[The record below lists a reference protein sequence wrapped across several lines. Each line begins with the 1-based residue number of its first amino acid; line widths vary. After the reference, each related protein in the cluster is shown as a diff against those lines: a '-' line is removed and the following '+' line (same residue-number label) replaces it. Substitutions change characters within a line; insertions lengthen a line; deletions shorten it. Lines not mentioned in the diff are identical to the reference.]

1 MLPIKMEFK
10 VIRKKTCSS
19 FFLRTEVKP
28 LFLVFNILQIKTIV
42 EMINKDIKIA
52 AYLNYFIYRFK
63 PYY

>member
-10 VIRKKTCSS
+10 VIRKKKHAPH
-19 FFLRTEVKP
+19 FLRTEVKP
-28 LFLVFNILQIKTIV
+28 LFLVFNILQIKTMV
-42 EMINKDIKIA
+42 EMLNKDIKIT